1 MRPEAGS
8 RGGGGLLYNLRE
20 GGAVLVSSMG
30 REAGGRSSTYMAEA
44 LVAIA
49 SSTESVRLAEQPPA
63 SWQSLGGGEKGRQ
76 AAHQGG
82 WAKSGHLNSAWRSVG
97 WLMSARMN
105 SIQQSRPEPQ
115 YLRRPGSYMGG
126 YMGAALAVPV
136 LPVL

>member
-1 MRPEAGS
+1 MVCSTTSA
-8 RGGGGLLYNLRE
+8 RGVLCLLAAW
-20 GGAVLVSSMG
+20 AVRLEVDHQ
-30 REAGGRSSTYMAEA
+30 A

-82 WAKSGHLNSAWRSVG
+82 WATSGYLNSAWRSVG

-105 SIQQSRPEPQ
+105 SIQQSRPELQ

-126 YMGAALAVPV
+126 YMGAALAVPM